1 MLLDFQQKNK
11 LRNLL
16 FSKFFL
22 VLLFIV
28 FIFLAYS
35 TFSVYL
41 KMKESSDKKQKV
53 INEMIVLE
61 EKNRLLEN
69 KINELNSPSGIE
81 REIRDKFAVAKNGEK
96 VVVIV
101 EDKESTSTE
110 VYKEKTTWQKVLE
123 FFGFAD

>member
-1 MLLDFQQKNK
+1 M
-11 LRNLL
+11 R
-16 FSKFFL
+16 
-22 VLLFIV
+22 
-28 FIFLAYS
+28 
-35 TFSVYL
+35 
-41 KMKESSDKKQKV
+41 ESSDKKQKV

>member
-1 MLLDFQQKNK
+1 
-11 LRNLL
+11 
-16 FSKFFL
+16 
-22 VLLFIV
+22 
-28 FIFLAYS
+28 
-35 TFSVYL
+35 
-41 KMKESSDKKQKV
+41 
-53 INEMIVLE
+53 MIVLE